1 MSDGTGDDDHKR
13 TANLARIRD
22 NQRRSRQRRKEYL
35 SELEVKYR
43 SCEQIGAEASAEIQ
57 SAARRVLEEN
67 KRLRQLLKQQGLSD
81 AEIDAF
87 LSNRPENTQYPSP
100 TSVALESLIG
110 QRKACRPGSGCDS
123 GSGSAGPEDMKP
135 NLVALG
141 SGSLPPLQRTSQPPL
156 TPYTATHASPQSTL
170 SSGMHTP
177 NTLQHRAIAPPRP
190 HAPPYT
196 MQSLPDLPAI
206 DHGMGFDDSFMW
218 NDQYVPPHTAGP
230 TDTSSC
236 YVAAEAIRTIKPDA
250 GYDLEVELGCSD
262 GRECNVPNNQIF
274 SIMDRYA
281 SGPAG

>member
-35 SELEVKYR
+35 TELEVKYR
-43 SCEQIGAEASAEIQ
+43 TCEQSGAEASAEIQ

-100 TSVALESLIG
+100 TSVVLESLIG
-110 QRKACRPGSGCDS
+110 QRKPCRPGSGCDS
-123 GSGSAGPEDMKP
+123 SGSAPEDVKP

-141 SGSLPPLQRTSQPPL
+141 NGMLPSLQRTSQPPL
-156 TPYTATHASPQSTL
+156 TPYTTTHASPQSTL

-177 NTLQHRAIAPPRP
+177 NLLQRRQVPQSGP
-190 HAPPYT
+190 HGQPYS
-196 MQSLPDLPAI
+196 MQSMPGLAAPD
-206 DHGMGFDDSFMW
+206 HEMVFDDSFMW
-218 NDQYVPPHTAGP
+218 NDQYAPPHTTGP

-250 GYDLEVELGCSD
+250 GYDLEVELGCGD